1 MKPLERSSFL
11 GNRNSCL
18 PPPPSLPHQQLS
30 KVRQENG
37 TSNLQLAK
45 NTRGPRAARDEIINS
60 LRSELVYCKII
71 DYKIIQ
77 KVIHSNLGSLS
88 GSLGKQDPHLH
99 KCGLHC
105 YLVRQKKN
113 KQKNRRPSKITDVQA
128 IFITLGQI
136 FKRSLI

>member
-18 PPPPSLPHQQLS
+18 PAPLPHKQLS

-45 NTRGPRAARDEIINS
+45 NTRGPRAARDETINS
-60 LRSELVYCKII
+60 LRSELVYCKIM

-88 GSLGKQDPHLH
+88 GSLDKQDPHLH

-105 YLVRQKKN
+105 YLVSQKKK
-113 KQKNRRPSKITDVQA
+113 KQNKNRRPSKITDVQA
-128 IFITLGQI
+128 ILITLGQI
-136 FKRSLI
+136 FKRSLT